1 MQKVNLNG
9 SILPWRLLKPLTV
22 KIWGSFFSIYPHFL
36 LIFTV
41 VTSTG
46 YSYHFN
52 PLLGVMKWHF
62 YKVGTPKGVTYV
74 LITKKELRHAS
85 QLLTVAQLTEYIVI
99 DLGGLK

>member
-1 MQKVNLNG
+1 
-9 SILPWRLLKPLTV
+9 
-22 KIWGSFFSIYPHFL
+22 
-36 LIFTV
+36 
-41 VTSTG
+41 
-46 YSYHFN
+46 
-52 PLLGVMKWHF
+52 MKWHF